1 MLKKEEELPKDMEE
15 KIENREKKRKPRMKV
30 SGKSVFQIK
39 KLLTNK

>member
-1 MLKKEEELPKDMEE
+1 MVKKEKELPKNTEE
-15 KIENREKKRKPRMKV
+15 KIENREKKRKPKMKI